1 MQSDIFEEH
10 NFPVDTHINYHQTN
24 FKMSYRVINVGDY
37 NSNCV
42 FTRNKVY
49 KVPDNYVIESTYGK
63 LLTTVQCSIK
73 YDKNKPIYKI
83 KWDNKTVE
91 SSKTPTD
98 VTNKYLMVINFIK
111 SLV

>member
-10 NFPVDTHINYHQTN
+10 NFPVDTHINYHQSN

-98 VTNKYLMVINFIK
+98 VTNKYLMVI
-111 SLV
+111 

>member
-1 MQSDIFEEH
+1 MKITIFLL
-10 NFPVDTHINYHQTN
+10 THTSIITN
-24 FKMSYRVINVGDY
+24 QILKCHKVINVGDY

-42 FTRNKVY
+42 FTRNKIC
-49 KVPDNYVIESTYGK
+49 KVPDNYVIEPIYGE
-63 LLTTVQCSIK
+63 LLTTVQCSNK